1 MASPIIG
8 RTHCPECSF
17 EAAHVKQSEKC
28 LYRYCPGCGAMYH
41 ATGQARADALRAK
54 MRPVDT
60 LDPPTPRGK
69 VEPPPTPT
77 PTPVPSPSPTPTPK
91 RRGLFA

>member
-8 RTHCPECSF
+8 RTNCPECGF

-54 MRPVDT
+54 MRTVDA
-60 LDPPTPRGK
+60 PTPTPTGK
-69 VEPPPTPT
+69 VEATPTPT
-77 PTPVPSPSPTPTPK
+77 PTPEHAPTPTPK